1 MCMGFPGSS
10 AGKESACSA
19 EDPSSVPG
27 SGRSLGQGIGYLL
40 QYSWASLVAQT
51 VKNPE
56 SICNAGDLG
65 LSPGL
70 GRSPGGGHGNPFQ
83 YFFLENPRTEEPG
96 GICSIESQSWTQLE
110 QLSMRVCITLVSW
123 MVYQIL
129 CSKGCLFQKNP
140 TCDLCFKKEK
150 IIIPIILVLTIF
162 KWLGDD
168 TT

>member
-1 MCMGFPGSS
+1 MVYCCSS
-10 AGKESACSA
+10 IAKSCPTLQPHGNKSAWNT
-19 EDPSSVPG
+19 EV
-27 SGRSLGQGIGYLL
+27 
-40 QYSWASLVAQT
+40 
-51 VKNPE
+51 
-56 SICNAGDLG
+56 LG
-65 LSPGL
+65 LIPGL

-96 GICSIESQSWTQLE
+96 GIWSIESQSWTQLE
-110 QLSMRVCITLVSW
+110 QLSMHVCITIVSW

-140 TCDLCFKKEK
+140 ICDLWFNKEK

>member
-1 MCMGFPGSS
+1 MNLCKISVCKCNQQAHWSRMRPILPFCSCMRRGEGFPGGSD
-10 AGKESACSA
+10 GKES
-19 EDPSSVPG
+19 
-27 SGRSLGQGIGYLL
+27 
-40 QYSWASLVAQT
+40 T
-51 VKNPE
+51 
-56 SICNAGDLG
+56 CNVEVLG
-65 LSPGL
+65 LIPGL

>member
-1 MCMGFPGSS
+1 MVYCCSS
-10 AGKESACSA
+10 IAKSCPTLQPHGNESACNT
-19 EDPSSVPG
+19 EV
-27 SGRSLGQGIGYLL
+27 
-40 QYSWASLVAQT
+40 
-51 VKNPE
+51 
-56 SICNAGDLG
+56 LG
-65 LSPGL
+65 LISGL
-70 GRSPGGGHGNPFQ
+70 GRSPRGEHGNPFQ
-83 YFFLENPRTEEPG
+83 YFFLENPRTEDL
-96 GICSIESQSWTQLE
+96 SIESQSWTQLE
-110 QLSMRVCITLVSW
+110 QLSMRVCITIVSW